1 MSKGRRQ
8 ANFELLRIVA
18 MYMVVVMHYLARSI
32 ETVPTGGSVQAMDVV
47 YAVLES
53 LCIVAVNVYV
63 LISGY
68 FLVMSAFSWKRV
80 LRVIAQTLFYTVLIP
95 LMLALLGVLSF
106 SEVFNIYHIWSSIF
120 PVQSGH
126 YWFVTAYV
134 VLMLFAPVLN
144 LAVQKLEQKQL
155 LQALGGLLL
164 FFCIGKTV
172 SPLQFATDRYGYDF
186 GWFMVL
192 YLTGGY
198 IRRFGMPFFKNAR
211 RGWAVYLGSA
221 AVTALLELVLT
232 FLCKKGVGLVYYWS
246 VPFHYNFLFCFT
258 GALGLFYAFLHMHIR
273 EGRAADVIRFISPAV
288 FGVYLIHEQEDV
300 ALRWFD
306 WVNALPQKLGV
317 FFITGQSG
325 AFGGNFSDFFAQQ
338 MVDGKAVTPVPR
350 YLALLFFQTVI
361 VFAVCI
367 AIDKVRGLLF
377 AWAARRLRRRSA
389 V

>member
-32 ETVPTGGSVQAMDVV
+32 ETVPTGGSVQGMDVV

-68 FLVMSAFSWKRV
+68 FLAMSAFSWKRV
-80 LRVIAQTLFYTVLIP
+80 FRVIAQVLFYTVLIP
-95 LMLALLGVLSF
+95 PVLVLLGALSF
-106 SEVFNIYHIWSSIF
+106 SEAFNIYHIWSSIF

-155 LQALGGLLL
+155 LQVLGGLLL

-172 SPLQFATDRYGYDF
+172 SPLQFAADRYGYDF

-198 IRRFGMPFFKNAR
+198 IRRFGMPFLKNAR

-221 AVTALLELVLT
+221 AVTALFELVLT
-232 FLCKKGVGLVYYWS
+232 FLCKKGVGLTYYWS

-258 GALGLFYAFLHMHIR
+258 GALGLFSAFSHMHIR
-273 EGRAADVIRFISPAV
+273 EGRAADAIRFISPAV

-325 AFGGNFSDFFAQQ
+325 VFGGNFSDFFAQQ

-350 YLALLFFQTVI
+350 YLALLVFQTVI

-377 AWAARRLRRRSA
+377 AWAARRLSRRSGA
-389 V
+389 